1 MHASDWL
8 VSGKILNKYTAKKHE
23 MCQTKELSFAPFS
36 NFLISVSLQPD
47 AVNLWYFKL
56 SFFDLTELI
65 DKGIRKSEFVA
76 KAQFVW

>member
-23 MCQTKELSFAPFS
+23 MCQTKEFSFDPPS
-36 NFLISVSLQPD
+36 NFLISISLQPD
-47 AVNLWYFKL
+47 AGNLWYFKL
-56 SFFDLTELI
+56 SVFALTELI

-76 KAQFVW
+76 KAQFLW

>member
-47 AVNLWYFKL
+47 AVNL
-56 SFFDLTELI
+56 
-65 DKGIRKSEFVA
+65 
-76 KAQFVW
+76 